1 MVPFFHIIIIVSFIV
16 VLGGDTLWHLQR
28 FLHCIKY
35 FILEFICST
44 TPLYHALPDS
54 RNSYNRYHYCI
65 YMHVYTFFA
74 SYSPSYLL
82 SLLPSPFTLMPTLPP
97 EQDLF
102 QSPVLWFCRKERGK
116 DKKENK
122 WRFCSFEINVAI
134 QGVFLWYFHIY
145 LCYSLN

>member
-1 MVPFFHIIIIVSFIV
+1 MIPFFHIIIIVSFIV

-44 TPLYHALPDS
+44 TTLYHALPDS
-54 RNSYNRYHYCI
+54 RNSYNRYYCI

-97 EQDLF
+97 E
-102 QSPVLWFCRKERGK
+102 
-116 DKKENK
+116 
-122 WRFCSFEINVAI
+122 
-134 QGVFLWYFHIY
+134 
-145 LCYSLN
+145 